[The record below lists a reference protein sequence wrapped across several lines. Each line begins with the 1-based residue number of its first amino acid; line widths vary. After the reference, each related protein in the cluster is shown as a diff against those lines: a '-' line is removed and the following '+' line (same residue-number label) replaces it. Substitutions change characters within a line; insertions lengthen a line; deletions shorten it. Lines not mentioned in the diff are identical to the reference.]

1 MKLSYRG
8 TCYDYT
14 PAQTSNTQPE
24 VTPTD
29 LHYRGATYRLGQVA
43 KGESLS
49 ALMKYRGVAY
59 SAKPTTQTAPVQTP
73 AAVAPSVQAQV
84 RSLAAHHYQD
94 IKNRQRVMLSRS
106 ASGVGLASNVATYW
120 NHIQGQIHPTFRMNY
135 DRSHAALS

>member
-8 TCYDYT
+8 TSYDYNPSQVST
-14 PAQTSNTQPE
+14 AQPS

-29 LHYRGATYRLGQVA
+29 LHYRGASYRLSQVA

-49 ALMKYRGVAY
+49 AIMKYRGVQ
-59 SAKPTTQTAPVQTP
+59 PGNQ
-73 AAVAPSVQAQV
+73 VAPAETAASAVSSIQEQA

-94 IKNRQRVMLSRS
+94 VKNRQQAMLSRS
-106 ASGVGLASNVATYW
+106 ASAVGLAANVADYW
-120 NHIQGQIHPTFRMNY
+120 NHIQGQIHPTFRTNY